1 MVRKE
6 PSRARTLLRQ
16 QVGDSISVA
25 AAKDGMPVLEY
36 GKTDGKNDPDGGAP
50 SPHPMRTFLSHIG
63 YRSSAHETA
72 IAIATG
78 TKSPASAV
86 HIPAFEFDRRS
97 SPSLTYSAHPTSQRA
112 PNHLSDAASQCL
124 CLSIARSP
132 ERIRTTSGRFFDRLG
147 PGI

>member
-1 MVRKE
+1 VSVGVEPLNVVPRFTPPRLKE
-6 PSRARTLLRQ
+6 RFSRLMRELACR
-16 QVGDSISVA
+16 GPEEAVA
-25 AAKDGMPVLEY
+25 GLEY

-50 SPHPMRTFLSHIG
+50 SPHPVRTFLSHIG

-97 SPSLTYSAHPTSQRA
+97 SP
-112 PNHLSDAASQCL
+112 
-124 CLSIARSP
+124 
-132 ERIRTTSGRFFDRLG
+132 
-147 PGI
+147 